1 MLQETSTHPDGGS
14 LVVFATVDVDAIQVT
29 MSGEDP
35 SYILLLPLGF
45 AIFPATNPSPAA
57 TSTSSSNGESS
68 PGNTNEPAN
77 GCLLTVGMQV
87 LASAVPSAKL
97 NLSSV
102 TAINSHVCNAIH
114 QITTAL
120 KGQGAGVS
128 GFEQRRACPCRSKCL
143 PSPVIFANKHIAG
156 ASEDLTRARNISQVQ
171 ASNETLRPTTTNI
184 QSAV

>member
-1 MLQETSTHPDGGS
+1 MIKTDVQAASNSSQNVELLLQESSTHPDGGS

-35 SYILLLPLGF
+35 SYIPLLPLGF
-45 AIFPATNPSPAA
+45 AIFPATSPSPAA
-57 TSTSSSNGESS
+57 APTISSSTTTTTGNGNGETSSTPPRNSSSNNNNADELL
-68 PGNTNEPAN
+68 PPN

-114 QITTAL
+114 QITAAL
-120 KGQGAGVS
+120 KGSAGGAG
-128 GFEQRRACPCRSKCL
+128 GEP
-143 PSPVIFANKHIAG
+143 
-156 ASEDLTRARNISQVQ
+156 ASDQ
-171 ASNETLRPTTTNI
+171 
-184 QSAV
+184 

>member
-1 MLQETSTHPDGGS
+1 MELLLQESSTHPNGGS
-14 LVVFATVDVDAIQVT
+14 LVVFATVDVEAIEVT

-35 SYILLLPLGF
+35 SYIPLLPLGF

-57 TSTSSSNGESS
+57 TSASSGNGGESS
-68 PGNTNEPAN
+68 PGNPDEPAS

-120 KGQGAGVS
+120 KG
-128 GFEQRRACPCRSKCL
+128 
-143 PSPVIFANKHIAG
+143 AG
-156 ASEDLTRARNISQVQ
+156 ASRAEP
-171 ASNETLRPTTTNI
+171 ASVGGSN
-184 QSAV
+184 

>member
-1 MLQETSTHPDGGS
+1 MAHPS
-14 LVVFATVDVDAIQVT
+14 QLVI
-29 MSGEDP
+29 
-35 SYILLLPLGF
+35 Y
-45 AIFPATNPSPAA
+45 
-57 TSTSSSNGESS
+57 
-68 PGNTNEPAN
+68 

-128 GFEQRRACPCRSKCL
+128 GFELVA
-143 PSPVIFANKHIAG
+143 AAG
-156 ASEDLTRARNISQVQ
+156 SD
-171 ASNETLRPTTTNI
+171 
-184 QSAV
+184 

>member
-1 MLQETSTHPDGGS
+1 VELLLQESTTHPDGGS

-29 MSGEDP
+29 MSGEDA
-35 SYILLLPLGF
+35 SYIPLLPLGF
-45 AIFPATNPSPAA
+45 AIFPAPNPAPAA
-57 TSTSSSNGESS
+57 ASANSDGESS
-68 PGNTNEPAN
+68 SSSQADEPAS

-120 KGQGAGVS
+120 KGT
-128 GFEQRRACPCRSKCL
+128 
-143 PSPVIFANKHIAG
+143 G
-156 ASEDLTRARNISQVQ
+156 ASRAESLPAARSD
-171 ASNETLRPTTTNI
+171 
-184 QSAV
+184 

>member
-1 MLQETSTHPDGGS
+1 VELLLQESSTHPNGGS

-35 SYILLLPLGF
+35 SYIPLLPLGF
-45 AIFPATNPSPAA
+45 AIFPATNPLPAA
-57 TSTSSSNGESS
+57 TSAAS
-68 PGNTNEPAN
+68 

-120 KGQGAGVS
+120 KG
-128 GFEQRRACPCRSKCL
+128 
-143 PSPVIFANKHIAG
+143 AG
-156 ASEDLTRARNISQVQ
+156 ASRAEPAAAGGSD
-171 ASNETLRPTTTNI
+171 
-184 QSAV
+184 

>member
-1 MLQETSTHPDGGS
+1 VELLLQESTTHPDGGS

-29 MSGEDP
+29 MSGEDT
-35 SYILLLPLGF
+35 SYIPLLPLGF
-45 AIFPATNPSPAA
+45 AIFPAPNPSPAA
-57 TSTSSSNGESS
+57 ASANSDGESS
-68 PGNTNEPAN
+68 SSSQADEPTS

-120 KGQGAGVS
+120 KGT
-128 GFEQRRACPCRSKCL
+128 
-143 PSPVIFANKHIAG
+143 G
-156 ASEDLTRARNISQVQ
+156 ASRAESSPAARSD
-171 ASNETLRPTTTNI
+171 
-184 QSAV
+184 

>member
-1 MLQETSTHPDGGS
+1 VELLLQESSTHPDGGS

-35 SYILLLPLGF
+35 SYIPLLPMGF
-45 AIFPATNPSPAA
+45 AIFPATNPSSA
-57 TSTSSSNGESS
+57 STSANTGHGESN
-68 PGNTNEPAN
+68 PGTADEPTN

-102 TAINSHVCNAIH
+102 TAINSHICNTIH

-120 KGQGAGVS
+120 KGG
-128 GFEQRRACPCRSKCL
+128 
-143 PSPVIFANKHIAG
+143 G
-156 ASEDLTRARNISQVQ
+156 ASRAEP
-171 ASNETLRPTTTNI
+171 ASGGSD
-184 QSAV
+184 Q